1 MCKSEGGI
9 GKSDVLH
16 FGVTDAVEV
25 VIPAQIGTMGERAFL
40 FTGKLKSELL
50 NTARFRVPQLRIC
63 KSQR

>member
-16 FGVTDAVEV
+16 FGVTDEVEV
-25 VIPAQIGTMGERAFL
+25 VIPAQIGTMGERSFL

-50 NTARFRVPQLRIC
+50 NTARFKVPQLRIG
-63 KSQR
+63 